1 MVAATK
7 TSIVRTSTV
16 VARLLICLVLLAVLG
31 SAYAEDTATPI
42 SGASATLTPDM
53 VKARIEEVKATN
65 DLDETTKGSLTEL
78 YRKSLSS
85 LEQARASTD
94 TSAAFSK
101 ARKTAPDEAR
111 ALRESLEKLE
121 QESPTVILDVPEQ
134 TPLEKVE
141 QELLNEKANQSAVEG
156 KLAEIEK
163 QLAMEAERP
172 AAIRQRLTD
181 ARQSET
187 QINSQLKKAAP
198 IEELPLRSE
207 ARQWSLTAQL
217 RALSA
222 ELKMLDQ
229 ELLSQPM
236 RIELLQAQRDRNE
249 RSLNRLVTRISMLE
263 DLLAQKRREE
273 AEQAKRQAEVD
284 KAEMVG
290 KHPLIQQLAERNAV
304 LTDRLTRVSAKLEK
318 VATGDRSANSTAKR
332 IEDEF
337 SSTKKKLQV
346 AGLSQVLGRVLLE
359 QRRLLPDL
367 QSIQKQTRDRE
378 NLIASIALD
387 QIQDKQEL
395 KQLRKLND
403 YIEQLTDE
411 LAPEQAAQ
419 IEPDLL
425 ELAKKR
431 RDLLDQ
437 MTSLDEAYLR
447 ALGELE
453 FTQNR
458 LIDAT
463 KAYDAFLDERLLW
476 IRSAPP
482 PSIGMILRI
491 PEQVYELLAPGQWLN
506 VVSILFSQLTES
518 PVLILVLLA
527 FTALLAKYR
536 HLREKLLKTGK
547 MVTKV
552 RTDRFSYTLQALA
565 LTVLLAAPLPLL
577 FAVTGWQLSASLE
590 ATKFVRG
597 LSHAV
602 IVLSSAFFF
611 LKAFRV
617 MCLPGGLA
625 EAHFRWPTE
634 STRALRQQLRILMLT
649 FLPAGLVAITTIR
662 AGSAEFGGGLGR
674 VAFVVLV
681 ISLSYFF
688 YRLFGPQQATL
699 GEFLQRYPSSA
710 LARFRILWLILA
722 LLLPAFLVVLA
733 VSGYLYTA
741 GTLTGSLIDTLWLLL
756 GFIVLHQLAV
766 RGLQMTRRKLDLEA
780 ALERRRAALAAA
792 DSDSKQDGAMEVDQ
806 NQEEESEIDLIAL
819 NQESRKLLNTAIVLS
834 AVIGLWGIWSD
845 VLPAFG
851 FLDQVSL
858 WHQTNVIAGEQQL
871 VPVTL
876 ADLLLA
882 LIIGV
887 VTVIATR
894 SVPALLEIV
903 LIRRSSV
910 TSGGRYAAVSL
921 SRYSIA
927 AIGTL
932 LALGIIGASWSQIQ
946 WLAAALS
953 VGIGFGLQEIVANFI
968 SGIII
973 LFERP
978 IRVGDVVTVGQVDGV
993 VSRIQIRATT
1003 IRNWDRQELLV
1014 PNKEFITGQLL
1025 NWSLSDE
1032 TTRIKIPVGLAYGG
1046 DVQRAMALMDEAA
1059 RENEKVI
1066 DEPPPSI
1073 VFDCFG
1079 DNSLNLTLRCF
1090 VGTQDA
1096 RMPTITAL
1104 HEAINRKF
1112 NEAGLVIAF
1121 PQRDVHLDTSQ
1132 PLDIRIRR
1140 DDGETSPG

>member
-1 MVAATK
+1 VK
-7 TSIVRTSTV
+7 TSAVL
-16 VARLLICLVLLAVLG
+16 ARLLICLVLLAALG
-31 SAYAEDTATPI
+31 SARSEEAATPI
-42 SGASATLTPDM
+42 SGASATLTPDT
-53 VKARIEEVKATN
+53 VKARLEEVKAAT

-78 YRKSLSS
+78 YRKALSS
-85 LEQARASTD
+85 LEQANASSD
-94 TSAAFSK
+94 ASKAFIK
-101 ARKTAPDEAR
+101 ARKTAPDATK
-111 ALRESLEKLE
+111 ALRERLEKAE
-121 QESPTVILDVPEQ
+121 QESPTVTLDVAED
-134 TPLEKVE
+134 TSLEKVQ
-141 QELLNEKANQSAVEG
+141 QELLNEKANQSAVDA
-156 KLAEIEK
+156 KLDELEK

-181 ARQSET
+181 ARQSQT

-198 IEELPLRSE
+198 AGELPLLSE

-236 RIELLQAQRDRNE
+236 RIELMQAQRDRTE
-249 RSLNRLVTRISMLE
+249 RSHNRLATRVSMLE
-263 DLLAQKRREE
+263 ELLAQQRREE
-273 AEQAKRQAEVD
+273 AERAKREAEVA
-284 KAEMVG
+284 KAEMAG
-290 KHPLIQQLAERNAV
+290 KHPTIQKLAEQNAV
-304 LTDRLTRVSAKLEK
+304 LTDRLTGVSAKLEK
-318 VATGDRSANSTAKR
+318 VTTGDKSADSTAKR
-332 IEDEF
+332 IEDEL
-337 SSTKKKLQV
+337 SSTKKKLEV

-367 QSIQKQTRDRE
+367 QSIQKQTRERE
-378 NLIASIALD
+378 ELISAVALD
-387 QIQDKQEL
+387 QIQDNQEL
-395 KQLRKLND
+395 KQLRNLSE
-403 YIEQLTDE
+403 YIGLLTEE
-411 LAPEQAAQ
+411 LAPQQAAQ

-431 RDLLDQ
+431 RDLLGQ
-437 MTSLDEAYLR
+437 MVSLDEAYLR

-453 FTQNR
+453 FAQNR
-458 LIDAT
+458 LIDAV
-463 KAYDAFLDERLLW
+463 KAYDAFLAERLLW
-476 IRSAPP
+476 IRSAPT
-482 PSIGMILRI
+482 PSVALMLQI
-491 PEQVYELLAPGQWLN
+491 PRQVYDLLKPGHWLHLGT
-506 VVSILFSQLTES
+506 ILVSQLTES
-518 PVLILVLLA
+518 PLLFLVLLG

-536 HLREKLLKTGK
+536 RMHAVLLESGK
-547 MVTKV
+547 KVVKV
-552 RTDRFSYTLQALA
+552 RTDRFIYTLQALT
-565 LTVLLAAPLPLL
+565 LTLLMAAPWPLL
-577 FAVTGWQLSASLE
+577 FAAIGWQLSASLE
-590 ATKFVRG
+590 ATVFARA

-602 IVLSSAFFF
+602 IVLSPAFFF

-634 STRALRQQLRILMLT
+634 STGALRQQLRILMLT
-649 FLPAGLVAITTIR
+649 FLPAGLVALTTIR
-662 AGSAEFGGGLGR
+662 TGTTEFGGGLGR
-674 VAFVVLV
+674 VAFVVLL

-688 YRLFGPQQATL
+688 YRLFSPQQATL
-699 GEFLQRYPSSA
+699 GEFLQRYPRSV
-710 LARFRILWLILA
+710 LARFRLLWLVLA

-741 GTLTGSLIDTLWLLL
+741 GTLTGSLIDTLWLVL
-756 GFIVLHQLAV
+756 GYIVIHQLAV
-766 RGLQMTRRKLDLEA
+766 RWLMMTRRKLDLEA
-780 ALERRRAALAAA
+780 TLERRRAALAAA
-792 DSDSKQDGAMEVDQ
+792 DSDSEQDDATEGAQAAEEEPEVD
-806 NQEEESEIDLIAL
+806 LISL
-819 NQESRKLLNTAIVLS
+819 NQESRKLLNTAIVFS

-858 WHQTNVIAGEQQL
+858 WHRTAVVAGEQQL

-882 LIIGV
+882 IIIGV
-887 VTVIATR
+887 VAVIATR
-894 SVPALLEIV
+894 SFPALLEII
-903 LIRRSSV
+903 LLRRSSV
-910 TSGGRYAAVSL
+910 TSGGRYAAITL
-921 SRYSIA
+921 SRYTIA

-1059 RENEKVI
+1059 RENEQVI

-1132 PLDIRIRR
+1132 PLDIRIRH
-1140 DDGETSPG
+1140 DDGNNSPG